1 MSLLTELVDFLSN
14 GLFRGIIWFVV
25 RDSECPD
32 CLGML
37 HRVRSRTVRDLHRC
51 QVCERLWVKRDGVYE
66 SYVSLKDPR
75 ERFGAYLR

>member
-1 MSLLTELVDFLSN
+1 MSASLAFFDFLSA
-14 GLFRGIIWFVV
+14 GLFRLCVWFVV

-37 HRVRSRTVRDLHRC
+37 HGVRSLTVRDLHRC
-51 QVCERLWVKRDGVYE
+51 RMCERLWVKRDGVFE
-66 SYVSLKDPR
+66 SHVSPKDPR